1 VPKPSSDNAPT
12 RALPLLCAALAAC
25 SSGAGGPG
33 RSDLDSVRAA
43 ERAQLA
49 AYKARDADAVVS
61 GYAADA
67 AVIVA
72 GQAPATGRDAIRAG
86 VARMVA
92 DPAFSIALDNRRT
105 EASGDIAFT
114 SGTYRVTYTQPG
126 SGQPAREEGQYLTVF
141 RRQSDGSWKAIQDIA
156 ARAGPPPSG

>member
-1 VPKPSSDNAPT
+1 MPRPFSDYGPAI
-12 RALPLLCAALAAC
+12 ALPLLCAALAAC
-25 SSGAGGPG
+25 ASGGSGPG
-33 RSDLDSVRAA
+33 RSDSDAVRAA
-43 ERAQLA
+43 EQAQLA
-49 AYKARDADAVVS
+49 AYRARNADAVVA

-72 GQAPATGRDAIRAG
+72 GQAPASGREAIRAG
-86 VARMVA
+86 VARMIA

-141 RRQSDGSWKAIQDIA
+141 RRQADGSWKAVQDIA
-156 ARAGPPPSG
+156 ARAAPPQAG

>member
-1 VPKPSSDNAPT
+1 MPKPFRDKGTAS
-12 RALPLLCAALAAC
+12 ALPLLCAALAAC
-25 SSGAGGPG
+25 SPGGSGSG
-33 RSDLDSVRAA
+33 RADTDSVRAA
-43 ERAQLA
+43 EQAQLA
-49 AYKARDADAVVS
+49 AYRARDADAVAA
-61 GYAADA
+61 GYAVDA

-72 GQAPATGRDAIRAG
+72 GQAPASGRDAIRAG

-126 SGQPAREEGQYLTVF
+126 SGQPAHEEGQYLTVF
-141 RRQSDGSWKAIQDIA
+141 HRQADGSWKAVQDIA
-156 ARAGPPPSG
+156 ARSAPPQTD